1 MKVLLTG
8 SKGQLGSCFQDRLP
22 EGWQVWATDA
32 DVLDITDLEKVKA
45 AVAEFQPDAIVNAA
59 AYTAVDKAEQDREL
73 AALINV
79 VGPKNL
85 ALAAKEAGAR
95 LVHVSTDYVFD
106 GKASV
111 AYSETD
117 ATNPL
122 GVYGQTKLDGEIA
135 VAEILPASLIV
146 RTAWVFSEYGNN
158 FVKTMLRLA
167 KDRDSLGI
175 VADQRGCP
183 TYAGDIAQAI
193 IDLLK
198 QNAEGGVYHFCGD
211 REVSWSD
218 FAKSIFTHAQ
228 QLQLLSKVPE
238 VAEITTADYPTPAE
252 RPQYSTLS
260 CRKINAA
267 GIASSTWE
275 EGLRKVLIDIK
286 NNQ

>member
-32 DVLDITDLEKVKA
+32 DVLDITDLDKVKA